1 MKKRCTLKLTIASL
15 LGLLLMT
22 APIVATAATI
32 VTIQPQIELHKD
44 NQLVSTNPFRFDLF
58 YMPNDSASAEMIYS
72 YLPEAP
78 DANTIPDLQP
88 GHYFIRLYDRDG
100 QLQNDGQALIGVD
113 FKLKLAD
120 TEVALTQDD
129 GSQPG
134 KPIGE
139 LKTLGDG
146 TIVYDIPFEIS
157 QSDYDQALATE
168 TGVIDVELDMVDPN
182 TFDTLQSGQPQSEE
196 EVETEEDAQQ
206 EDVQTDDNQGEQ
218 TAETPTEPEEIRTTI
233 QFVDEATGQP
243 VEGIIVDFY
252 GETHQSDANGAIT
265 LNQLETTTYSF
276 TITDAPEAYSG
287 YLQTEVPLDLT
298 ESANATVTYQLEAEE
313 VKETYQHTVSV
324 SDSDTQVGIANV
336 KVKIGGQ
343 DYVTDDSGQIYL
355 YDVPEGSYPYEVV
368 EVPEGYQLENQ
379 PITGEVTV
387 PNEYATTWISLT
399 PVQSQTGSFTL
410 QATDE
415 EGNPITGLTVMIG
428 ENQISTNET
437 GQAWF
442 DALPTGSTTYTIQP
456 REGYTLVS
464 PEQAGTLEITEDGAL
479 LSVTLRPEVR
489 TGQLV
494 FTVLDETGTPVEGV
508 NVYLNQQQATT
519 DQAGQVSFNEIEAGY
534 HTYTID
540 EQLPEGYVAGDDM
553 SGEIEVLANETV
565 GKTIQIATQPVVKT
579 ADFQVVDQDGN
590 PVPDATL
597 QINQQQLVT
606 NGEGRVQ
613 VEYTEGDTI
622 SYQIVA
628 VPAGYDLSQSQETKE
643 ITNPEETIQI
653 VVQRLPEIRQG
664 VLQIKDNSGHGIPGV
679 EVEINQQVLT
689 TNQEGKVQF
698 DYQPGSAVSYVIK
711 SVPENIDLTEETTSG
726 TIENPSDGQV
736 IQLAPKPVTHQVTF
750 KVTDDESQPLAGV
763 GIQFNGQEAETNESG
778 QVQFTDVPTG
788 DYTYTVS
795 KIPEGYLLD
804 ENTGSVA
811 VKDNKEINQTIV
823 VKKDRRP
830 AQATIKVVDQNDQP
844 IANAN
849 VAFGGL
855 SGETNQDG
863 VIKFEG
869 LETGF
874 YNIKI
879 EGLPNGYT
887 NTYEGQKVEV
897 RPGDEYTNTLKVEK
911 QAEKGRFAIQALDE
925 NSKQGVAGVNL
936 TLGDKTYTTNASGYV
951 ETDDLPLGNYSFKIN
966 QVPEGY
972 ELIDGDTGQKI
983 LQETGKTDWNIRLK
997 PLATSDT
1004 ASQRV
1009 NVASENRRE
1018 SQEITQVMKDEAT
1031 GIEVWLTKD
1040 DANKVTQL
1048 KVETR
1053 DKLDIPALENKDYD
1067 AYNIQ
1072 VLNNQGQPVSLA
1084 HIAEVKIP
1092 VKPVQSKLNVIK
1104 PSGNTYQILNYQLNQ
1119 QKVNIRTQNL
1129 GDFAVVYGDLAN
1141 VNNNQVNEQ
1150 SQSVTVSRTESVE
1163 KEEGLPKTGERSTI
1177 VMVIGA
1183 VALLAVAGYLI
1194 FADKKRHS
1202 K

>member
-1 MKKRCTLKLTIASL
+1 MKKRCSLKLTIASL
-15 LGLLLMT
+15 LGLLLMVT
-22 APIVATAATI
+22 PIVATAANI

-58 YMPNDSASAEMIYS
+58 YVPNDSASAEMIYS

-88 GHYFIRLYDRDG
+88 GRYFIRLYDRDG
-100 QLQNDGQALIGVD
+100 QLQNDGQALIGID

-120 TEVALTQDD
+120 TEVSLSQDD
-129 GSQPG
+129 GSRLGEPV
-134 KPIGE
+134 GE
-139 LKTLGDG
+139 LQTLGDG
-146 TIVYDIPFEIS
+146 TVVYDIPFEIT

-168 TGVIDVELDMVDPN
+168 TGVIDVELDMVDPH
-182 TFDTLQSGQPQSEE
+182 TFATLQSGQSQNEE
-196 EVETEEDAQQ
+196 NVETEENAQ
-206 EDVQTDDNQGEQ
+206 EDVQTDENQGEQ
-218 TAETPTEPEEIRTTI
+218 VVETPTASEEITTTV
-233 QFVDEATGQP
+233 QFVNEATGQP
-243 VEGIIVDFY
+243 VEGIVVDFY

-265 LNQLETTTYSF
+265 FNQLDTTTYSF
-276 TITDAPEAYSG
+276 TIIDAPEAYSG

-324 SDSDTQVGIANV
+324 SDEETQVGVANV
-336 KVKIGGQ
+336 KVKIGDQ
-343 DYVTDDSGQIYL
+343 EYVTDDSGQIYI
-355 YDVPEGSYPYEVV
+355 YDIPEGTYPYEVV

-379 PITGEVTV
+379 SITGEVTV

-399 PVQSQTGSFTL
+399 PVQPQTGSFTL
-410 QATDE
+410 QASDE

-428 ENQISTNET
+428 ENQISTNEN
-437 GQAWF
+437 GQARF
-442 DALPTGSTTYTIQP
+442 DALPTGTTTYTIQP
-456 REGYTLVS
+456 RDGYTLVS
-464 PEQAGTLEITEDGAL
+464 PEQTGTLEISVEGTL
-479 LSVTLRPEVR
+479 LSVVLRAEVR

-508 NVYLNQQQATT
+508 NILLNQQQATT
-519 DQAGQVSFNEIEAGY
+519 DQAGQVIFNEIDAGY
-534 HTYTID
+534 HTYTVD
-540 EQLPEGYVAGDDM
+540 EHLPKGYVAGDDM
-553 SGEIEVLANETV
+553 SGEIEVLANETAE
-565 GKTIQIATQPVVKT
+565 KNIQIATQPVVTT

-590 PVPDATL
+590 PVPDTTL
-597 QINQQQLVT
+597 QINQEQFVT

-622 SYQIVA
+622 TYQIIA
-628 VPAGYDLSQSQETKE
+628 APAGYDLSQSQETKE

-698 DYQPGSAVSYVIK
+698 DYQPGSAVSYAIK
-711 SVPENIDLTEETTSG
+711 SVPDNIDLTEETTSG
-726 TIENPSDGQV
+726 TIENPADGQV
-736 IQLAPKPVTHQVTF
+736 IQLASKPVTHQVTF
-750 KVTDDESQPLAGV
+750 KVTDEESQPLAGV
-763 GIQFNGQEAETNESG
+763 GIQFNDHEAETNELG

-795 KIPEGYLLD
+795 KVPEGYLLD

-823 VKKDRRP
+823 VKKNRPP
-830 AQATIKVVDQNDQP
+830 AQATIKVIDQHDQP
-844 IANAN
+844 VANAN

-869 LETGF
+869 LESGF

-879 EGLPNGYT
+879 EGLPNGYI
-887 NTYEGQKVEV
+887 NTYEGQKADIKS
-897 RPGDEYTNTLKVEK
+897 GDEYTNTLKVEK
-911 QAEKGRFAIQALDE
+911 QDQKGRFVIQALDE

-936 TLGDKTYTTNASGYV
+936 IIGDKTYTTNASGYV
-951 ETDDLPLGNYSFKIN
+951 ETDDLSLGHYDFKIN
-966 QVPEGY
+966 QLPKGY
-972 ELIDGDTGQKI
+972 ELIDGNTGQKT
-983 LQETGKTDWNIRLK
+983 LQETGKTDWKIRLK
-997 PLATSDT
+997 PVAASETV
-1004 ASQRV
+1004 SQRV

-1018 SQEITQVMKDEAT
+1018 SQEVTQLMKDEAT
-1031 GIEVWLTKD
+1031 GIEVWLTKE
-1040 DANKVTQL
+1040 DANKGTQL
-1048 KVETR
+1048 NVEKR
-1053 DKLDIPALENKDYD
+1053 DKLAIPALENKDYD
-1067 AYNIQ
+1067 AYTIQ
-1072 VLNNQGQPVSLA
+1072 VLNNQGQSVSLT

-1092 VKPVQSKLNVIK
+1092 VKTVQSKLNVIK

-1129 GDFAVVYGDLAN
+1129 GEFAVVYGDLAN
-1141 VNNNQVNEQ
+1141 VNSNQVNEQ

-1163 KEEGLPKTGERSTI
+1163 EKKDLPKTGEQSGI
-1177 VMVIGA
+1177 VLVIGA